1 MKQRLLLALL
11 MLFSSVGFMKA
22 QTKTIDI
29 AVPKGN
35 ETVTV
40 TLTSDKSS
48 FNKDDYPTYVSNDAV
63 THKFG
68 TKSVIYTI
76 KQNKDKPVEFK
87 INTGAND
94 WGKITLNLKGKVTSF
109 YMPSTPGVLCDKIT
123 TLVFTDNT
131 ELTSLNLEGG
141 KNLETLNVSGNSKL
155 TSILNWDNL
164 VALKSFDA
172 SSCGYTAIDLTK
184 QTKLETLLISKNKLT
199 TISNLPASLKTL
211 DITENGYAGASGR
224 WNLSTLTNLTTL
236 KMDGNKLAVVSGLP
250 EKCAVDWGTQDLTAV
265 ASYSTILR

>member
-40 TLTSDKSS
+40 TLTSDKFS
-48 FNKDDYPTYVSNDAV
+48 FNKGNYPTYVDNGAV
-63 THKFG
+63 SHKFG

-76 KQNKDKPVEFK
+76 KQNKDNPVEFK
-87 INTGAND
+87 IKTDAND
-94 WGKITLNLKGKVTSF
+94 WGNITLNLKGKVTSF
-109 YMPSTPGVLCDKIT
+109 YMPSTPGKLCDKIT
-123 TLVFTDNT
+123 TLIFTGNT

-141 KNLETLNVSGNSKL
+141 KNLETLNVSGNSGL
-155 TSILNWDNL
+155 TSILNWNNL

-172 SSCGYTAIDLTK
+172 SFCGYTAIDLL
-184 QTKLETLLISKNKLT
+184 KLCLFLKIS
-199 TISNLPASLKTL
+199 
-211 DITENGYAGASGR
+211 
-224 WNLSTLTNLTTL
+224 
-236 KMDGNKLAVVSGLP
+236 
-250 EKCAVDWGTQDLTAV
+250 
-265 ASYSTILR
+265 